1 MSKEIAFI
9 YPGQG
14 SQTMGMGRD
23 FVENSETAKDMLQ
36 SASSRLNID
45 FEKLLFEENED
56 LEQTMYTQP
65 AILLVSMIA
74 QKLFQERLDISPSVA
89 MGHSLGEFSALTG
102 VGALDYLD
110 ALELVHIRGQLMQ
123 SACSEIDAGMMA
135 VIGLDDESVENICS
149 DARNWNKKI
158 WPANY
163 NSDGQIVIAGI
174 QSDLSGIEAFLKDA
188 GAKRA
193 LLLNMSVASHCH
205 LLSSAQ
211 PKLKEKLDE
220 FLKSSFIAP
229 VISNVTAK
237 SYNTKADGV
246 DLLTR
251 QLVEPVRYKQS
262 ILELVTTVDT
272 AIEFGNGAVLKGL
285 NRRIDKSLTTLNVS
299 DMTTLEK
306 AVEELK

>member
-14 SQTMGMGRD
+14 SQTIGMGRD

-36 SASSRLNID
+36 SASLRLNVD

-56 LEQTMYTQP
+56 LEKTMYTQP
-65 AILLVSMIA
+65 AILLVSMMA
-74 QKLFQERLDISPSVA
+74 QKLFQERLDISPLIA
-89 MGHSLGEFSALTG
+89 MGHSLGEFSALAG

-110 ALELVHIRGQLMQ
+110 ALELVHTRGQLMQ
-123 SACSEIDAGMMA
+123 SACSQIDAGMMA

-174 QSDLSGIEAFLKDA
+174 KTDLNAIEAFLKDA

-193 LLLNMSVASHCH
+193 LLLNMSVASHCE

-237 SYNTKADGV
+237 SYNTKSEAV

-262 ILELVTTVDT
+262 ILELVTTIDT
-272 AIEFGNGAVLKGL
+272 AIEFGNGTVLKGL

>member
-14 SQTMGMGRD
+14 SQTIGMGRD
-23 FVENSETAKDMLQ
+23 FVENSETAKGMLQ
-36 SASSRLNID
+36 SASLRLNVD

-56 LEQTMYTQP
+56 LEKTMYTQP
-65 AILLVSMIA
+65 AILLVSMMA
-74 QKLFQERLDISPSVA
+74 QKLFQERLDILPSIA
-89 MGHSLGEFSALTG
+89 MGHSLGEFSALAS

-110 ALELVHIRGQLMQ
+110 ALEIVHTRGQLMQ
-123 SACSEIDAGMMA
+123 SACSQIEAGMMA
-135 VIGLDDESVENICS
+135 VIGLDDEKVENICS

-174 QSDLSGIEAFLKDA
+174 KSDLSAIEAFLKDA

-193 LLLNMSVASHCH
+193 LLLNMSVASHCN

-211 PKLKEKLDE
+211 PKLKDKLDE

-229 VISNVTAK
+229 IISNVTAK
-237 SYNTKADGV
+237 SYNTKAEAV

-262 ILELVTTVDT
+262 ILELVTTIDT

>member
-14 SQTMGMGRD
+14 SQTIGMGRD

-45 FEKLLFEENED
+45 FEKLLFEENSD

-65 AILLVSMIA
+65 AILLVSMMA
-74 QKLFQERLDISPSVA
+74 QKLFQERLDITPSIA
-89 MGHSLGEFSALTG
+89 MGHSLGEFSALAG

-110 ALELVHIRGQLMQ
+110 ALELVHIRGKLMQ
-123 SACSEIDAGMMA
+123 EACSEIDAGMMA
-135 VIGLDDESVENICS
+135 VIGLDDDSVENICS

-174 QSDLSGIEAFLKDA
+174 KTDLSGIEAFLKDA

-193 LLLNMSVASHCH
+193 LLLNMSVASHCD

-220 FLKSSFIAP
+220 FLKDSFSAP
-229 VISNVTAK
+229 IISNVTAK
-237 SYNTKADGV
+237 NYSSKSEGL

-262 ILELVTTVDT
+262 VLELVTSVDT

-285 NRRIDKSLTTLNVS
+285 NRRIDKALTTLNVS
-299 DMTTLEK
+299 DMATLEK
-306 AVEELK
+306 AVEALQ